1 LWKVRIISIGKVI
14 SRKFSKLKRLFTEER
29 SFLEPDNN
37 KNDLKSVL
45 SEMSEANMHSDTLPA
60 RAVLVSAAPSWS
72 G

>member
-1 LWKVRIISIGKVI
+1 LWKVRIISKGKVI

-45 SEMSEANMHSDTLPA
+45 SEMSEANMHSDTSPA